1 MKALV
6 VNLAKA
12 LFGTLGIKALVPLA
26 RLLWRYAVATWR
38 VLLRPVLRVLLP
50 PALVAGVVWGLNQP
64 IPEAIKRD
72 VLLAL
77 KAHQLAGELV
87 PFDPDYIES
96 RVYDPDQTWGMTT
109 NSRWLLDTT
118 LRIVPMFEYERMAGT
133 ARYPSKAFF
142 APLLGA
148 RSLLVAGTVPSM
160 TPPIVVLNERL
171 FSEPLWDDEASALS
185 VLVHELVHVQGGNF
199 IKAPSEFLESHT
211 TAAATEILAGMCNYG
226 DEIACRA
233 FWGDIEGL
241 ARGGLFY
248 RLYELHASWAYEAFA
263 DLFLRDAI
271 KERQAD
277 KIDRFWEGHLS
288 ERMGIVEKYG
298 AIPSK
303 NSVLAGLS

>member
-118 LRIVPMFEYERMAGT
+118 LRIVPMFEYERMAGSVCSPNPCGT
-133 ARYPSKAFF
+133 TRPLPCPSSCMNWSTCRVATSSRPRVSSLNRTRPLPRPRYWRAC
-142 APLLGA
+142 
-148 RSLLVAGTVPSM
+148 V
-160 TPPIVVLNERL
+160 
-171 FSEPLWDDEASALS
+171 
-185 VLVHELVHVQGGNF
+185 
-199 IKAPSEFLESHT
+199 T
-211 TAAATEILAGMCNYG
+211 TAT
-226 DEIACRA
+226 R
-233 FWGDIEGL
+233 
-241 ARGGLFY
+241 
-248 RLYELHASWAYEAFA
+248 
-263 DLFLRDAI
+263 
-271 KERQAD
+271 
-277 KIDRFWEGHLS
+277 
-288 ERMGIVEKYG
+288 
-298 AIPSK
+298 
-303 NSVLAGLS
+303 